1 MSQPSFG
8 FGSLLSQFL
17 IPTKRKIF
25 VSYHHGG
32 DQAYYDAF
40 SRAFADTYDVIFDN
54 SLERHIDSDN
64 VDYVIQ
70 RIRDSYVGGS
80 SCTVVL
86 CGAETP
92 WRKYVD
98 WEIKATLDMKHGLV
112 GVNLPSNRK
121 NAGGHYTVPDRFHDN
136 FQSGYALWT
145 DWATFTQSAAS
156 VKSLIEQA
164 IARPANLIVDNRE
177 MMSRNGVPPWR

>member
-1 MSQPSFG
+1 MTRQSFG
-8 FGSLLSQFL
+8 FGSLLSQL
-17 IPTKRKIF
+17 AIPTKRKIF

-32 DQAYYDAF
+32 DQAYYDHF
-40 SRAFADTYDVIFDN
+40 SRTFDDAYDIIFDN
-54 SLERHIDSDN
+54 SLERQIDSDN
-64 VDYVIQ
+64 TDYVIQ

-80 SCTVVL
+80 SCTIVF

-98 WEIKATLDMKHGLV
+98 WEIKATLDVQHGLV
-112 GVNLPSNRK
+112 GVNLPLNRQ
-121 NAGGHYTVPDRFHDN
+121 NTNGRYTVPDRLYDN
-136 FQSGYALWT
+136 IQSGFAVWT
-145 DWATFTQSAAS
+145 GWVNFTQNAAN

-164 IARPANLIVDNRE
+164 IARPASLIVNNRE